1 MSRLFFIAL
10 LSLSAFA
17 SAAEGKRPN
26 IVVILADD
34 QGWGDLSING
44 NTDSSTP
51 RIDSLAKDG
60 ARFDRF
66 FVCPVCAPTRAEF
79 FTGRFFARTGVHGV
93 STGQERLN
101 LDEVTIMQ
109 AFKAAGYATGCFGK
123 WHNGSQAPYHPN
135 SRGFDEYYGFTSGH
149 WGSYYDAEMDHNGT
163 LVRGKGFIV
172 DDLTEHALQF
182 IEQHRAGNFFCYL
195 PVNTP
200 HSPMQVPDKFYTKFA
215 NAEIRQ
221 RSSQP
226 AQENLTHTRAA
237 LAMNE
242 NLDWNVGRVLD
253 KLQELGLAEET
264 IILYFSD
271 NGPNGWR
278 FNGGM
283 KGRKGSVDEGGVRSP
298 FMIRWPGKISAGL
311 RVPQIS
317 GAIDLFPTL
326 CDLAGVPLPETKPLD
341 GVSLKPLLLQE
352 KETPVNTWPDRTLIS
367 FQSGGKGRNLS
378 VRSQRF
384 RLDPAGALFDMVA
397 DPGQTQDVAAQH
409 ADEVARLKEVAKKF
423 TGEVGPILAEAKA
436 RPYPVGYAPLTY
448 LPARDGEPHGNV
460 QRSGK
465 APNCSYF
472 TNWTST
478 EDSITWD
485 IAPAEAGEYEVSLY
499 YTCAPENV
507 GAEIEVSFAGRTLR
521 YRVTEAHDPPA
532 YGKEHDRDDRGSE
545 SYVKDFKALKLGKM
559 KLEEAE
565 GPLTLRA
572 LKIPG
577 KAAIEVRYAII
588 ERVGKG

>member
-1 MSRLFFIAL
+1 MSRLLFIAL
-10 LSLSAFA
+10 FSLSAVAF
-17 SAAEGKRPN
+17 AAEGKRPN
-26 IVVILADD
+26 IIVILADD

-60 ARFDRF
+60 ALFDRF

-109 AFKAAGYATGCFGK
+109 AFKAAGYSTGCFGK
-123 WHNGSQAPYHPN
+123 WHNGSQPPYHPN

-149 WGSYYDAEMDHNGT
+149 WGSYFDTEMDHNGS

-172 DDLTEHALQF
+172 DDLTEHAMQF
-182 IEQHRAGNFFCYL
+182 IEQHRGGNFLCYL

-200 HSPMQVPDKFYTKFA
+200 HSPMQVPEKFYSKFA
-215 NAEIRQ
+215 NADIKQ

-226 AQENLTHTRAA
+226 AQENLAHTRAA

-253 KLQELGLAEET
+253 KLKELNLDENT
-264 IILYFSD
+264 IVLYFSD

-278 FNGGM
+278 YNAGM

-298 FMIRWPGKISAGL
+298 FMIRWPGKIPAGA
-311 RVPQIS
+311 RIKEIA

-326 CDLAGVPLPETKPLD
+326 CDLAGVPVPQSKPMD
-341 GVSLKPLLLQE
+341 GISLKPLLLQP
-352 KETPVNTWPDRTLIS
+352 KDNLSYTWPNRDFIS
-367 FQSGGKGRNLS
+367 FQSGGKGRNIS

-384 RLDPAGALFDMVA
+384 RLDPAGALFDMTA
-397 DPGQTQDVAAQH
+397 DPGQQRDVAAQH
-409 ADEVARLKEVAKKF
+409 PDEAKRLQAVAKQF
-423 TGEVGPILAEAKA
+423 TADVSPILDAAKN
-436 RPYPVGYAPLTY
+436 RPYPVGHATSTY

-460 QRSGK
+460 RRSGK

-478 EDSITWD
+478 DDSITWE
-485 IAPAEAGEYEVSLY
+485 IEPHEAGPYEISIY
-499 YTCAPENV
+499 YTCAAENV
-507 GAEIEVSFAGRTLR
+507 GTEIELTFAGKSLR
-521 YRVTEAHDPPA
+521 CTVTEAHDPPA
-532 YGKEHDRDDRGSE
+532 YGKESDRDDRGSE
-545 SYVKDFKALKLGKM
+545 SYVKDFKPLRLGTIELAKTH
-559 KLEEAE
+559 

-577 KAAIEVRYAII
+577 KAAIELRYVIV
-588 ERVGKG
+588 ERPSKP